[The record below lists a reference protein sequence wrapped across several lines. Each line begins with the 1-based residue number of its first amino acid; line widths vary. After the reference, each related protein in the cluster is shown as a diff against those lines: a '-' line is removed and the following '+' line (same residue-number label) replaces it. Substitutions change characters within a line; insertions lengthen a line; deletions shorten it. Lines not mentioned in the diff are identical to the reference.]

1 MSAQQIK
8 LRPYQLDSVEG
19 LRELLRQGRRNV
31 ILSVPTGGGKTV
43 IGSHLMAECYGKSGR
58 RAVFVADRIALIEQT
73 SATFDRYG
81 IPHGVIQGDH
91 PRWKPWERIQVASA
105 QTLAK
110 RGWPEADLIIV
121 DECHAM
127 MKTVTDRIKARDT
140 VVIGLS
146 ATPMTKGLGKL
157 YDGIVTTIT
166 TNELIAGPVLEDG
179 TRDQPYLVPFR
190 VYSASE
196 PDMSGAK
203 TVAGEWTEDEAAARA
218 IPIVGDCVAEYLRY
232 GQGKKFI
239 AFGCNVAHCEEMQRQ
254 FAAAGVVTDMY
265 TYRTDDDARTALVEE
280 FRKPD
285 SAVRGLISVSALSKG
300 FDVSDVEVI
309 IMARPLKSSLAE
321 HIQILGRGLRIHP
334 GKTECIVLDHS
345 GNCVRFWGAMQAFL
359 EKGVTELDDGTKKAR
374 APAAEHEKNPAKCPT
389 CSCVHMPMPSC
400 PSCGHIYKKRQAIE
414 HVPGALHEVAT
425 KKAPSPTKQEKRDF
439 YAQLNYIAAEKKRK
453 PGWVAN
459 KFKEKFGDWPDYRE
473 IPRYITPMLPT
484 PAVLNWVKSRDIAF
498 AKKAA
503 RS

>member
-1 MSAQQIK
+1 MKSDLN
-8 LRPYQLDSVEG
+8 LREYQTASIEG
-19 LRELLRQGRRNV
+19 LRELIRQGKRNI

-43 IGSHLMAECYGKSGR
+43 IASHLIAECHGKPGK
-58 RAVFVADRIALIEQT
+58 RAVFVADRIALIDQT
-73 SATFDRYG
+73 SATFDTYG
-81 IPHGVIQGDH
+81 IPHGVIQGNH
-91 PRWKPWERIQVASA
+91 PRCKPWERIQVASA

-127 MKTVTDRIKARDT
+127 MKTVTDRIKGRDT

-157 YDGIVTTIT
+157 YDGVVTTVT
-166 TNELIAGPVLEDG
+166 TNQLIAGPMKKDG
-179 TRDQPYLVPFR
+179 TRDLSFLVPFR
-190 VYSASE
+190 VYAASQ
-196 PDMSGAK
+196 PDMTGAK
-203 TVAGEWTEDEAAARA
+203 AVAGEWTDKDAAERSMPV
-218 IPIVGDCVAEYLRY
+218 IGDCVEEYLRHAA
-232 GQGKKFI
+232 GKKFI
-239 AFGCNVAHCEEMQRQ
+239 AFGCNVEHCEEMQRQ
-254 FAAAGVVTDMY
+254 FQASGVNCELY
-265 TYRTDDDARTALVEE
+265 TYRTDDDARAALVQE

-285 SAVRGLISVSALSKG
+285 STVRGLISVSALSKG

-359 EKGVTELDDGTKKAR
+359 EKGVTELDDGTKKSR
-374 APAAEHEKNPAKCPT
+374 APAAEFEQKPAKCPN
-389 CSCVHMPMPSC
+389 CACVHKPMPSC
-400 PSCGHIYKKRQAIE
+400 PSCGHIYKKRKSIE
-414 HVPGALHEVAT
+414 HVPGSLHEVAA
-425 KKAPSPTKQEKRDF
+425 KKAPGPTKQEKRDF
-439 YAQLNYIAAEKKRK
+439 YAQLSHIAVEKKRK

-473 IPRYITPMLPT
+473 IPRYITPMSPT
-484 PAVLNWVKSRDIAF
+484 PAVLNWVKSREIAF